1 MRKNKKGRKI
11 MNRKENG
18 SGQPEEMTEEILE
31 EAPEQET
38 PQPEE
43 PAAKAEEQ
51 EQPEAAPQGPTPLEK
66 AEAKAAEYLAMA
78 QRVQADFENFR
89 RRNESVR
96 ADAYAD
102 GRKDVAAVMLP
113 VLDNLERA
121 AAAPEGEGYKAGVE
135 MVLRGLLQTI
145 EQMGVQEIAADGQ
158 PFDPQLHNAVARED
172 ADGVAPDTVT
182 LVLQKGYK
190 MGERVLRPAMV
201 KVAN

>member
-1 MRKNKKGRKI
+1 MDAEQKNTAAPETEQPKKKGRGKDKV
-11 MNRKENG
+11 NA
-18 SGQPEEMTEEILE
+18 EIERLTGE
-31 EAPEQET
+31 LAQQQDQYQRMLAEYANYKRRTEQE
-38 PQPEE
+38 
-43 PAAKAEEQ
+43 K
-51 EQPEAAPQGPTPLEK
+51 EALGQFTT
-66 AEAKAAEYLAMA
+66 A
-78 QRVQADFENFR
+78 QVLT
-89 RRNESVR
+89 
-96 ADAYAD
+96 
-102 GRKDVAAVMLP
+102 KMLP

-145 EQMGVQEIAADGQ
+145 EQLGVQEIAADGQ

-172 ADGVAPDTVT
+172 ADGVDPDTVT